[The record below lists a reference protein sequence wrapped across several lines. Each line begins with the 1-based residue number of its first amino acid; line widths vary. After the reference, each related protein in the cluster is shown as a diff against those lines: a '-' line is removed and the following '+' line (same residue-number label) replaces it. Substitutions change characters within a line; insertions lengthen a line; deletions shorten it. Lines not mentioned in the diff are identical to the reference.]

1 MKLEDKMGKTEK
13 FTKITDFKWLN
24 VFEATYTHGD
34 NKKGT
39 WMFVSRKANPQ
50 PGQVTGDAVVII
62 PVVATDSGVKLG
74 VVKEYRYPLGCYE
87 WGFPAGLNEYKEHPE
102 LTATRELHE
111 EMGLEVEEILYITNP
126 GPSSAGLSDEAV
138 NLVFLKAK
146 GDISACNL
154 QDCEDIQ
161 AFLYSPQQIKALLKD
176 KEVSIS
182 AKAIPIFLMFVALED
197 KLYDFFKTF
206 NE

>member
-1 MKLEDKMGKTEK
+1 MGKTE
-13 FTKITDFKWLN
+13 TVRKITDYKWLN
-24 VFEATYTHGD
+24 LFEATYSHGD

-39 WMFVSRKANPQ
+39 WMFASRKTTPT
-50 PGQVTGDAVVII
+50 PGTVSGDAVVII
-62 PVVATDSGVKLG
+62 PIVETDSGVKLG
-74 VVKEYRYPLGCYE
+74 IVKEYRYPLGCYE
-87 WGFPAGLNEYKEHPE
+87 WGFPAGLNEDKEHPE

-111 EMGLEVEEILYITNP
+111 EMGLEIEDILYVTNP

-146 GDISACNL
+146 GVISSSNL

-176 KEVSIS
+176 KEIAIS

-197 KLYDFFKTF
+197 RLYDFFKTF
-206 NE
+206 ND